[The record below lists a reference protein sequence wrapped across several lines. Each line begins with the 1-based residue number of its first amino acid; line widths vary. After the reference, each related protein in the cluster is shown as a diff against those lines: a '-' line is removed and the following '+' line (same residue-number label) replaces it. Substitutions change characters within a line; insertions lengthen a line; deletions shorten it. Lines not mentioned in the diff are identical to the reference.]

1 MDVSLRSNLSARLEE
16 WAAQTGRDPE
26 ELIADAMAGYFEE
39 LARTRELL
47 DNRFES
53 LRSGKTDLI
62 DGDEALRLLKE
73 RTEAKRR
80 HT

>member
-1 MDVSLRSNLSARLEE
+1 MSARLEE

>member
-1 MDVSLRSNLSARLEE
+1 MEVSLNEDLADRLEQ
-16 WAAQTGRDPE
+16 WAAKTGRGPE

-47 DNRFES
+47 DSRYES
-53 LRSGKTDLI
+53 IQSGKAEPI

-73 RTEAKRR
+73 RTDAQRR
-80 HT
+80 RA